1 METIYWYVVATI
13 VALLPIYLIK
23 QYTVNKN
30 INYLLLTMVL
40 YLVLMIA
47 YIQIFQQHQVSSSY
61 TVLQIAQILIVCL
74 MGLLIYG
81 EPITWSVV
89 VGLISGIVSI
99 YLLTG

>member
-1 METIYWYVVATI
+1 METIYWYVVASI

-23 QYTVNKN
+23 QYTVDKN
-30 INYLLLTMVL
+30 MNYLLLTMVL

-47 YIQIFQQHQVSSSY
+47 YIQIFGQHQVSTSY

-74 MGLLIYG
+74 IGILLYG
-81 EPITWSVV
+81 EPITWRVV
-89 VGLISGIVSI
+89 VGLISGTLSI